1 MQQKTFWKRPLLFL
15 SVESCLIFR
24 VILNQK
30 VQAYYN
36 YYEPFENEKL
46 FSLPAVASLKL
57 SISFGD
63 SNLFG

>member
-1 MQQKTFWKRPLLFL
+1 MQQKTFWKRVLLFL

-36 YYEPFENEKL
+36 YEPFENEEL
-46 FSLPAVASLKL
+46 FSLLAVASLEL

-63 SNLFG
+63 LNLFG